1 MQSALRSRRGV
12 TLAEIMVAL
21 AMIAIMITM
30 VVSFVFLITNR
41 TKENAANDALR
52 QDRQMLE
59 RGVEG
64 WLAAVTEKGAE
75 LSFTD
80 DAVTATIEGE
90 TYTLKFTN
98 ATLRGDLPEGQ
109 AITIRTQSV
118 KAISFEMMTSEN
130 DPTDHLLFC
139 TVISEDQNSGEDTS
153 YTFCVNSRVGEIGGA
168 QDEADD

>member
-1 MQSALRSRRGV
+1 MQSVLRSRRGV

-21 AMIAIMITM
+21 AMVAIMITM

-59 RGVEG
+59 SGVEG
-64 WLAAVTEKGAE
+64 WFATVTEKGAE
-75 LSFTD
+75 LSVTAD
-80 DAVTATIEGE
+80 TVTATIEGS

-118 KAISFEMMTSEN
+118 KAVSFEMMTKN

-139 TVISEDQNSGEDTS
+139 TVISEDKNSGEDTS

-168 QDEADD
+168 